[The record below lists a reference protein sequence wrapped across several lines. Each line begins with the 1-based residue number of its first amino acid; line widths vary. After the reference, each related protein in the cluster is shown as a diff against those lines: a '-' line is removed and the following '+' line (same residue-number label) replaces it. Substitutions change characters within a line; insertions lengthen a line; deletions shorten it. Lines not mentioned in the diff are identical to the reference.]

1 MPAADEMLNNFET
14 WLAGSLRASLPE
26 STKLV
31 AGPMLAPAPADTP
44 LLNIAVVS
52 LRRRRSKPPADDEE
66 TRDAVHL
73 TQTVTMNGDGLRIDF
88 PLEKGTV
95 SRILEI
101 ETAPG
106 RLARR
111 GDDYELQVQKLT
123 EGATV
128 TEIEVLTFYR
138 PPPGDF
144 KLLLK
149 LDKRARGYQQ
159 RSPCRA
165 TIEISA
171 WAAQISQADELLT
184 PAVATAMA
192 ALADIDRF
200 HLAGCEDPGFTL
212 RLLNPRADLS
222 FLERMQIPGDQRLF
236 RSTARLSLR
245 GEWELTLALVT
256 APGEGKIN
264 KVTPSV
270 KVLVDTD

>member
-1 MPAADEMLNNFET
+1 MLNSFET

-31 AGPMLAPAPADTP
+31 VGPMLPPTPADTP

-111 GDDYELQVQKLT
+111 GDDYKLH
-123 EGATV
+123 V
-128 TEIEVLTFYR
+128 HKLTEIEVLTFYR
-138 PPPGDF
+138 PPAGDF

-149 LDKRARGYQQ
+149 LDTPARGYQQ

-165 TIEISA
+165 TIEINA

-184 PAVATAMA
+184 PAVASALA
-192 ALADIDRF
+192 ALADTDRF

-212 RLLNPRADLS
+212 RLLNPRVDLS
-222 FLERMQIPGDQRLF
+222 FLERAQIAGDQLLF
-236 RSTARLSLR
+236 RSTARLSLH
-245 GEWELTLALVT
+245 GEWELTLALGT
-256 APGEGKIN
+256 ALTEGKID
-264 KVTPSV
+264 KVIPEV
-270 KVLVDTD
+270 EVLGDTD

>member
-1 MPAADEMLNNFET
+1 MLNTFET

-31 AGPMLAPAPADTP
+31 AGPMLPPAADDTP

-52 LRRRRSKPPADDEE
+52 LRRRRSRPPADDDEA
-66 TRDAVHL
+66 RDAVQL
-73 TQTVTMNGDGLRIDF
+73 TQTVTMNGDGLRFDF
-88 PLEKGTV
+88 PLATGTTKML
-95 SRILEI
+95 LEI

-111 GDDYELQVQKLT
+111 GDDYKLDVKKFT
-123 EGATV
+123 EGKKV

-138 PPPGDF
+138 PPTGDF

-149 LDKRARGYQQ
+149 LDTPARGYQQ

-171 WAAQISQADELLT
+171 WAARISQADELLT
-184 PAVATAMA
+184 PAVATALA

-200 HLAGCEDPGFTL
+200 NLASCEDPGFTL

-222 FLERMQIPGDQRLF
+222 FLERALIAGDQRLF

-245 GEWELTLALVT
+245 GEWELTLVLGTALT
-256 APGEGKIN
+256 EGKID
-264 KVTPSV
+264 KVIPSV
-270 KVLVDTD
+270 AVLGGTD

>member
-1 MPAADEMLNNFET
+1 MLNNFET

-31 AGPMLAPAPADTP
+31 AGPMLPPAPADTP
-44 LLNIAVVS
+44 LLNVAVVS

-111 GDDYELQVQKLT
+111 GDDYELHVHKLT
-123 EGATV
+123 EGEEV

-138 PPPGDF
+138 PPASDF

-149 LDKRARGYQQ
+149 LDTPARGYQQ

-165 TIEISA
+165 TIEINA

-184 PAVATAMA
+184 PAVATALA

-212 RLLNPRADLS
+212 RLLNPRVDLS
-222 FLERMQIPGDQRLF
+222 FLERAQIAGDQRLF

-245 GEWELTLALVT
+245 GEWELTLALGT
-256 APGEGKIN
+256 ALTEGKID
-264 KVTPSV
+264 KVIP
-270 KVLVDTD
+270 KVEVLGDTD

>member
-1 MPAADEMLNNFET
+1 MLNNFET

-31 AGPMLAPAPADTP
+31 AGPMLPPAPADTP

-66 TRDAVHL
+66 TRDAVRL
-73 TQTVTMNGDGLRIDF
+73 TQTVTMNGDGLRFDF
-88 PLEKGTV
+88 PLATGTV
-95 SRILEI
+95 ERLLEI
-101 ETAPG
+101 ETSPG

-111 GDDYELQVQKLT
+111 GDDYKLDVHKLDVHKLT
-123 EGATV
+123 EGEKV

-138 PPPGDF
+138 PPAGDF

-149 LDKRARGYQQ
+149 LDMPARGYQQ

-165 TIEISA
+165 TIEINA
-171 WAAQISQADELLT
+171 WAAQINQADELLT
-184 PAVATAMA
+184 PAVATALA

-200 HLAGCEDPGFTL
+200 HLAACEDPGFTL

-222 FLERMQIPGDQRLF
+222 FLERTQIPGDQRLF

-245 GEWELTLALVT
+245 GEWELTLALGT

-264 KVTPSV
+264 KVVPSV
-270 KVLVDTD
+270 KVLVDTA